1 MYAQLCVEDLVIDQ
15 KLRDKKYI
23 ESQLKCVLADH
34 NEFCDEFGLKLKS
47 KYFFPVHSVENTAI
61 YYHTEIF
68 REINLCNDLLVKSLV
83 YTEFFQK
90 T

>member
-47 KYFFPVHSVENTAI
+47 KY
-61 YYHTEIF
+61 IF
-68 REINLCNDLLVKSLV
+68 YSMLPIS
-83 YTEFFQK
+83 YQF
-90 T
+90 